1 MVYFYHKSWNAGGSS
16 YCYCDYYVFYLVL
29 AGDNEPFRVAPSAFN
44 GYYRY
49 PVSGGSAF
57 TAEFF
62 FSFFLFTLHLFVS
75 VSLSLCVCASVYN

>member
-1 MVYFYHKSWNAGGSS
+1 MWFIFFIKLRGELAHESCAGGNS

-62 FSFFLFTLHLFVS
+62 F
-75 VSLSLCVCASVYN
+75 